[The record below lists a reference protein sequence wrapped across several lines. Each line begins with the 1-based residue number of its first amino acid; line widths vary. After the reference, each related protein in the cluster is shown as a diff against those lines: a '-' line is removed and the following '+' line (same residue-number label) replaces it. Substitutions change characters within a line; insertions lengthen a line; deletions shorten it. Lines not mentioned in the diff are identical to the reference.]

1 MNLRSFMERRDWAL
15 ALGAT
20 VAGLASGAFSAALI
34 AVVNTALMRGE
45 LGPSRLAA
53 IFAGLLVSKVLTNAL
68 ARILLNHFAQG
79 MLGRLCRELSR
90 RVVATPLRQLE
101 TIGIPRIL
109 TTLTDDVAVM
119 GGTLSNVPGLA
130 MNAAVL
136 GGCAIYLGW
145 LSWPVLLAV
154 VAFMGLGTLA
164 YRLLVYRAF
173 RYLKRARDTRD
184 LLFKHFRTLT
194 EGTKELKLHAGR
206 RQAFLTERIEP
217 TVEALRR
224 DAVAAV
230 RQHVVA
236 TSWSQAFFYALLG
249 VVLFAAPAL
258 HMMTTEALTGYLLVI
273 LYMMNP
279 IWGLIESWPTFARG
293 QIAMQKVRDL
303 GLSLSPLAGEP
314 GDTWRGPPAEA
325 FARLDL
331 DGVTFGY
338 DGDADSPGFVLGPV
352 DFTLHR
358 GEIVFLVGGNGSGKS
373 TFVKVLTGLYAP
385 TMGAIRVDGQPV
397 SDKNRDWYCQHFSAV
412 FSDFYLFDSLLG
424 LDAPDLD
431 ERARRHL
438 VRLELEHKVRM
449 SGGVFSTT
457 ALSQGQRKRLA
468 LLVAFME
475 DRPIY
480 VFDEWAADQDVHYR
494 EIFYRELLPELR
506 ARGKTVVV
514 ISHDDRYY
522 DLGDRVVKLDY
533 GRMAG

>member
-1 MNLRSFMERRDWAL
+1 MDRRDWLL
-15 ALGAT
+15 AAGAT
-20 VAGLASGAFSAALI
+20 AAGLASGAFSAALI

-45 LGPSRLAA
+45 VGRGRLAA
-53 IFAGLLVSKVLTNAL
+53 VFAGLLVSKVLTNAF

-90 RVVATPLRQLE
+90 KVVATPLRHLE
-101 TIGIPRIL
+101 SIGIPRIL
-109 TTLTDDVAVM
+109 TTLTDDVAII
-119 GGTLSNVPGLA
+119 GGTLGAVPGLA
-130 MNAAVL
+130 MNGAVL
-136 GGCAIYLGW
+136 VGCAVYLGW

-154 VAFMGLGTLA
+154 LGFMGVGTVA
-164 YRLLVYRAF
+164 YRMLVYRAF
-173 RYLKRARDTRD
+173 RYLKSARDTRD
-184 LLFKHFRTLT
+184 LLFKHFRALT

-206 RQAFLTERIEP
+206 RHVFLTERVEP

-224 DAVAAV
+224 DSVAAV

-236 TSWSQAFFYALLG
+236 TSWSQAFFYVLLG
-249 VVLFAAPAL
+249 VVLFAAPTL
-258 HMMTTEALTGYLLVI
+258 HAMSTEALTGYLLVI

-293 QIAMQKVRDL
+293 RIAMQKVRDL

-314 GDTWRGPPAEA
+314 GDAWHGPPAEE
-325 FARLDL
+325 FRRLDL

-338 DGDADSPGFVLGPV
+338 EGDADSPGFVLGPV
-352 DFTLHR
+352 DFSLHR

-385 TMGAIRVDGQPV
+385 TVGAIRLDGQPV

-412 FSDFYLFDSLLG
+412 FSDFYLFEGLLG
-424 LDAPDLD
+424 LNDPDLD
-431 ERARRHL
+431 GRARRHL
-438 VRLELEHKVRM
+438 VRLELDAKVRVD
-449 SGGVFSTT
+449 GGMFSTT

-494 EIFYRELLPELR
+494 EIFYREILPELR
-506 ARGKTVVV
+506 SRGKTVLV

-533 GRMAG
+533 GRVVG